1 MRSKADSTGRFAAAL
16 ARYHGAIGRAQGLAG
31 TRSLADGPTAGE
43 LLLEGQWESSL
54 RPVLSEMYRRPIA
67 AGLPEM
73 MEMDRTEIT
82 RLVMRFYREQPD
94 VTAGLDAVLGRYA
107 RRGFDLGGQMGLD
120 ELRLYGQFAL
130 ADGDIDGQIEA
141 HVGRLMSLSRQ
152 GKLSLAATT
161 AEEIG
166 VVVERKRDEGVELA
180 DLLPWLSAWVLGR
193 TVVRSAM
200 IAATE
205 SVRMTRWGM
214 VSAFAGNGIR
224 GVRHEC
230 EANVAYRCTSG
241 ACPPLCGTEYEL
253 GGVLNPMRGISM
265 ASQIPLHVRCILPGN
280 EVVIPGRLSAATK
293 SFYDGRA
300 VEITVRSGRVLTV
313 TENHPIL
320 TPGGYVAAKLLRE
333 GDDVLSARDTHRIAA
348 AVNPDDDYIP
358 TTIEEVFRT
367 LKESPFVVSAR
378 VPVAAED
385 FHGDGRAVYGDVDV
399 VYIDRLL
406 ESAGVTA
413 IPQQVGEFVFSG
425 DGMGFGAFPPL
436 GLFNL
441 PIARRC
447 AAARGIIRGGDLSG
461 PLFRGHL
468 RPFEG
473 FGFGSVPGFN
483 SGTEK
488 SPTYSP
494 SVDTQVI
501 GDHVFGFTGQ
511 VTGNDRVIIERK
523 AELAPILEHTRPAH
537 ETDDSVFRHTLLA
550 RQFADRFAGDITPD
564 EIVGIRVFNYSGHVY
579 DLQCDDYELYIT
591 SGVITSNCRCWYSP
605 LRDGWL
611 KPALIWTGFAVGLL
625 DGE

>member
-1 MRSKADSTGRFAAAL
+1 MRSKTDLTGRFAAAL
-16 ARYHGAIGRAQGLAG
+16 ARYHGAIGRARGLTG
-31 TRSLADGPTAGE
+31 TRSLGDGPTAGE

-82 RLVMRFYREQPD
+82 RSVMRFYREQPE

-265 ASQIPLHVRCILPGN
+265 ASQIPLHP
-280 EVVIPGRLSAATK
+280 K
-293 SFYDGRA
+293 
-300 VEITVRSGRVLTV
+300 
-313 TENHPIL
+313 
-320 TPGGYVAAKLLRE
+320 
-333 GDDVLSARDTHRIAA
+333 
-348 AVNPDDDYIP
+348 
-358 TTIEEVFRT
+358 
-367 LKESPFVVSAR
+367 
-378 VPVAAED
+378 
-385 FHGDGRAVYGDVDV
+385 
-399 VYIDRLL
+399 
-406 ESAGVTA
+406 
-413 IPQQVGEFVFSG
+413 
-425 DGMGFGAFPPL
+425 
-436 GLFNL
+436 
-441 PIARRC
+441 
-447 AAARGIIRGGDLSG
+447 
-461 PLFRGHL
+461 
-468 RPFEG
+468 
-473 FGFGSVPGFN
+473 
-483 SGTEK
+483 
-488 SPTYSP
+488 
-494 SVDTQVI
+494 
-501 GDHVFGFTGQ
+501 
-511 VTGNDRVIIERK
+511 
-523 AELAPILEHTRPAH
+523 
-537 ETDDSVFRHTLLA
+537 
-550 RQFADRFAGDITPD
+550 
-564 EIVGIRVFNYSGHVY
+564 
-579 DLQCDDYELYIT
+579 
-591 SGVITSNCRCWYSP
+591 CRCYYSS